1 MKARVPRF
9 SFSMVLGVL
18 ALAGLLL
25 LASGPLM
32 GISSSASEGGGFSP
46 INPAYLEFLQLQ
58 EQAAQD
64 PVSAQSSQ
72 TRGLGYI
79 PSPLD
84 LSDLVIS
91 PPGVE
96 ESLPPAAAFETT
108 FDLRSQNRVSPVK
121 DQGSYNTC
129 WAFAAMGSSEGGL
142 LRFASSPNPSE
153 RDFSEWHLSYLAY
166 KDTASRSFTL
176 GTDDVFMKGG
186 NDWKSIALLARWT
199 GIASEASSPYGGAYP
214 TGSEPQVFHL
224 QDAYFLPIRSGVS
237 FSAENV
243 KTALKNYGPVT
254 VAFFWDSPNFNTS
267 KSAYYYSGSSNPNH
281 AVLIV
286 GWDDNYA
293 ASNFKATPPGNGA
306 WIVKNSWGTDWGS
319 NGFFYLSYYDSSLEG
334 GIAYKADEGENYAR
348 VYDYDPLG
356 WVGSWGSY
364 TPTGAYTPSNT
375 AWMANVF
382 TAAAAEPLRAV
393 SFYAGSSNTA
403 YEIRVYRGVTDGNPR
418 SGQEA
423 ASQPQGGTLGVPG
436 YRTVV
441 LDNAVNLQKNERF
454 SIVVKLTTPSTIRP
468 IPVEYRVAG
477 YSDNAS
483 ASANQS
489 FVSLDGTTWQDA
501 STLSNSSNVCLKA
514 FAGTGSAS
522 TIPSSP
528 ETPAETGPTTPSDP
542 DGSGGGGGGC
552 NAAGL
557 PFAGFFLLVP
567 LFALARGKP

>member
-1 MKARVPRF
+1 MKARVPVFRF
-9 SFSMVLGVL
+9 STVLSVL
-18 ALAGLLL
+18 TLASLLL
-25 LASGPLM
+25 LANGPLT
-32 GISSSASEGGGFSP
+32 GLSSSASEGGGFSP
-46 INPAYLEFLQLQ
+46 INPAYLEFLQAP
-58 EQAAQD
+58 EQPIQDPLAAQ
-64 PVSAQSSQ
+64 SAE
-72 TRGLGYI
+72 TRGLGYT

-84 LSDLVIS
+84 LSDLKA
-91 PPGVE
+91 
-96 ESLPPAAAFETT
+96 ESLPPAAAFEST

-129 WAFAAMGSSEGGL
+129 WAFAAIGSSEGGL
-142 LRFASSPNPSE
+142 LRFAATPNPSE
-153 RDFSEWHLSYLAY
+153 WDFSEWHLSYLAY

-176 GTDDVFMKGG
+176 GTGDVFMKGG

-199 GIASEASSPYGGAYP
+199 GIASELSSPYGGAYP
-214 TGSEPQVFHL
+214 TGNEPQVLHL

-254 VAFFWDSPNFNTS
+254 VAFFWDNPNFNTS
-267 KSAYYYSGSSNPNH
+267 KSAYYSSGSSNPNH

-293 ASNFKATPPGNGA
+293 ASNFRTPPPGNGA

-364 TPTGAYTPSNT
+364 TPTGTYTPSTT

-382 TAAAAEPLRAV
+382 TAAASEPLRAV

-403 YEIRVYRGVTDGNPR
+403 YQIHVYRGISEGSPR

-423 ASQPQGGTLGVPG
+423 ASQAGTLGVPG

-441 LDNAVNLQKNERF
+441 LDSPVNLQKNERF
-454 SIVVKLTTPSTIRP
+454 SVVVKLTTPSTYRP
-468 IPVEYRVAG
+468 VPVEYRVAG

-489 FVSLDGTTWQDA
+489 FVSLDGTSWQDA

-514 FAGTGSAS
+514 FAGTRSTS

-528 ETPAETGPTTPSDP
+528 ETPAETGPTTPSEP
-542 DGSGGGGGGC
+542 EGGGGGGGGC
-552 NAAGL
+552 SSAGL
-557 PFAGFFLLVP
+557 PLAGFFLVVP
-567 LFALARGKP
+567 LFLLARRKS